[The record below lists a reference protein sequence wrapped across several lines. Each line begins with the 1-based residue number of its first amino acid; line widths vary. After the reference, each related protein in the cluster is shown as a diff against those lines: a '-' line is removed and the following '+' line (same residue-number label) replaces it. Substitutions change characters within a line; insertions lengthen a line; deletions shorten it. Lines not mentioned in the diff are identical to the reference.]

1 MVKDQ
6 LISWLQDAYA
16 MEHGL
21 IPVLQKHADD
31 AQRELPEAAARIR
44 QHITE
49 TRRHAE
55 RVDECL
61 RILGA
66 SPAAVPSPLAPP
78 PVSLLGRFDDVAL
91 RNAWAGTSAEHFEIA
106 CYRALALAAT
116 EIGEAGIAQACVE
129 NMRDEEQMALW
140 LDRQLPLVVGH
151 TLKAH
156 ALRR

>member
-1 MVKDQ
+1 MVKAQ
-6 LISWLQDAYA
+6 LISWLQDAFA

-21 IPVLQKHADD
+21 IPVLQKHAED
-31 AQRELPEAAARIR
+31 AERELPEAAARIR

-61 RILGA
+61 RVLGA

-78 PVSLLGRFDDVAL
+78 PASLHGRFDDVPVK
-91 RNAWAGTSAEHFEIA
+91 NAWADASAEHFEIA

-116 EIGEAGIAQACVE
+116 ELGEAGIARVCVE
-129 NMRDEEQMALW
+129 NMRDEEQMARW
-140 LDRQLPLVVGH
+140 LDAQLPLVVSH